1 MIFRKLYRYANL
13 QFVDIRAIA
22 WIIFWFLHLNDVV
35 TERNGHDIIRS
46 VDYQSCYEATEVKL
60 FKKKIF
66 YIFFIVLLYLKTTCR
81 RGIAPTLNGI
91 DHSVIRGLVTT
102 GQWFRRG
109 PSLSRVEH
117 HYCVKQCGIID
128 WSRICPLPQVSVLLL
143 HHVVFFYLIV
153 IRFFLV

>member
-1 MIFRKLYRYANL
+1 MKRPK
-13 QFVDIRAIA
+13 
-22 WIIFWFLHLNDVV
+22 
-35 TERNGHDIIRS
+35 S
-46 VDYQSCYEATEVKL
+46 SCL
-60 FKKKIF
+60 KKIF

-81 RGIAPTLNGI
+81 RSIAPTLNGI

-128 WSRICPLPQVSVLLL
+128 
-143 HHVVFFYLIV
+143 
-153 IRFFLV
+153 